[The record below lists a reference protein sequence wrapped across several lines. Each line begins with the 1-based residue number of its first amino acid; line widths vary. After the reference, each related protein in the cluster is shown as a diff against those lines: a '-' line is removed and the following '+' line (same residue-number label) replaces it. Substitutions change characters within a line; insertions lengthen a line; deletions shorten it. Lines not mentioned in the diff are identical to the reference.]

1 MASVDS
7 PSTVRQV
14 GSRLA
19 QLGAGRIFPITPWAI
34 ARHFYA
40 KSNLIRQMLRREVV
54 GRYEGS
60 FLGLFW
66 CVLNPLLMLAVY
78 TFIFSIV
85 FQRTWGTG
93 AQEGVGF
100 YAVVLYAGLIVFY
113 LFSEVATP
121 APSIVTSNPNLVT
134 KVVFPLEILPL
145 VRTLAALVRALP
157 SIAIL
162 AISVWIVLGY
172 IPWTFVLLPLV
183 IVPMTLLTLGIA
195 YFLAFLGVFVRD
207 IAYSMAMIM
216 RIVFYLSPVFYP
228 ISIIPKS
235 VQPWLWLHPIA
246 LIVEDSRRVAVFGE
260 LPDWTG
266 LAVATMLSGLLAW
279 LGYVVFMSFKHAFA
293 DVI

>member
-1 MASVDS
+1 MSSADS
-7 PSTVRQV
+7 PSMTRQV
-14 GSRLA
+14 GARLV
-19 QLGAGRIFPITPWAI
+19 QLGARRVFPITPWAI
-34 ARHFYA
+34 ARHFYE
-40 KSNLIRQMLRREVV
+40 KRNLIRQLLRREVV

-78 TFIFSIV
+78 TFLFSVIFE
-85 FQRTWGTG
+85 RTWAAG
-93 AQEGVGF
+93 AQEGIGY

-113 LFSEVATP
+113 LFSEVAAP

-162 AISVWIVLGY
+162 AIAVWIVLGRV
-172 IPWTFVLLPLV
+172 PWTFVFLPLV
-183 IVPMTLLTLGIA
+183 IFPMTLLTLGIA

-207 IAYSMAMIM
+207 IAYSMAMIT
-216 RIVFYLSPVFYP
+216 RIVLYLSPVFYP
-228 ISIIPKS
+228 IASIPRR

-246 LIVEDSRRVAVFGE
+246 RIVEDSRRVAVFGE
-260 LPDWTG
+260 LPDFAA
-266 LAVATMLSGLLAW
+266 LAVATLISALLAW
-279 LGYVVFMSFKHAFA
+279 FGYVVFMSFKHAFA

>member
-1 MASVDS
+1 MSSVE
-7 PSTVRQV
+7 STSLARQV
-14 GSRLA
+14 GSRLV
-19 QLGAGRIFPITPWAI
+19 QLGAGRMFPIMPWAI

-40 KSNLIRQMLRREVV
+40 RGNLVRQMLRREIL

-78 TFIFSIV
+78 TFIFSVV
-85 FQRTWGTG
+85 FQRTWGVDPNET
-93 AQEGVGF
+93 VGS
-100 YAVVLYAGLIVFY
+100 YAVVLYAGLVVFY
-113 LFSEVATP
+113 IFAEVATP

-157 SIAIL
+157 SVVIL
-162 AISVWIVLGY
+162 FFSVWIVQGY
-172 IPWTFVLLPLV
+172 VPWTFVLFPLV
-183 IVPMTLLTLGIA
+183 VVPMALLTLGVA

-207 IAYSMAMIM
+207 VAHSMGMII

-228 ISIIPKS
+228 ISIVPERLRS
-235 VQPWLWLHPIA
+235 WLWLHPIA
-246 LIVEDSRRVAVFGE
+246 RIVEDSRSVTVFGQ
-260 LPDWTG
+260 LPDWGG
-266 LAVATMLSGLLAW
+266 LAVATLLSALIAW